1 MQSSYSAIAKK
12 LFACSNKHFVHHGK
26 WKIPPKVT
34 NWWPMDLTKKGNKQ
48 TSAGDSVKN
57 WPWALIYLY
66 IYIYI
71 YIYIYTHL
79 FSKTLQF
86 EKKNIWNVYKQKVYI
101 FHVYFKILMFFENWC
116 IYTVL
121 IFLDHVVI
129 TCSSRC
135 IPGDFR
141 LNKLAIDYNQY
152 LSTYLKQGK
161 SAISWSSNSYKNI
174 RKSIKINMNIHSIE
188 GQEDQYSVELN
199 SSFLTLAVSM

>member
-1 MQSSYSAIAKK
+1 MTKR
-12 LFACSNKHFVHHGK
+12 FE
-26 WKIPPKVT
+26 
-34 NWWPMDLTKKGNKQ
+34 KKGNKQ
-48 TSAGDSVKN
+48 MSGGDLMKN
-57 WPWALIYLY
+57 WPWALIY
-66 IYIYI
+66 IH
-71 YIYIYTHL
+71 THTPVFL

-86 EKKNIWNVYKQKVYI
+86 EKNIWNVYKQKVYI